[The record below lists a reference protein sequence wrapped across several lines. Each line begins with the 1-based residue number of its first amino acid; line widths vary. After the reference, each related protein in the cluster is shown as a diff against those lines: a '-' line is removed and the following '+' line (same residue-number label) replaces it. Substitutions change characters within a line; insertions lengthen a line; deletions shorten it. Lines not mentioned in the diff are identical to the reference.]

1 MATLPGS
8 TNANVTQSK
17 SGSRLSIN
25 IAGFGPVAFASSY
38 NLSIDNTL
46 NDIDVLDQLDVAEF
60 AETAHKVNG
69 SINRFKIDDDA
80 ANQLGIDPSNLDA
93 LFSRGDLS
101 IDIIDR
107 ITGNSVSSLI
117 GVKFSGGSGSVDAR
131 GVWTGSWNFKAKRSS
146 QGSNI

>member
-1 MATLPGS
+1 MATLPS
-8 TNANVTQSK
+8 SANTNVTQSK
-17 SGSRLSIN
+17 SGSRLAIN
-25 IAGFGPVAFASSY
+25 IAGFGPVAFSSSFSI
-38 NLSIDNTL
+38 NIDNTL
-46 NDIDVLDQLDVAEF
+46 QDIDVLDQLDVAEF
-60 AETAHKVNG
+60 AETAHKVSG

-80 ANQLGIDPSNLDA
+80 ANQLNIDPSNLDS

-107 ITGNSVSSLI
+107 ISGNAVSSLI

-131 GVWTGSWNFKAKRSS
+131 GVWTGAWQFKAKRSS